1 MMRPG
6 DLVRDTSDGDIGL
19 VVSEVRAY
27 GAEVSNRRV
36 YHKDEKY
43 AMVLWPSNNGEVV
56 KMDLLSVKNGWVE
69 VISEEV

>member
-1 MMRPG
+1 MMKPG

-27 GAEVSNRRV
+27 SADTYERRV

-43 AMVLWPSNNGEVV
+43 AMVLWPSNYGEVV

-69 VISEEV
+69 VL